1 MRNNAIDN
9 GRPFD
14 WGRTS
19 EDYAKYRDI
28 YPQAFYDKLAELSI
42 GVKGQ
47 EVLDLGTGTGVLPR
61 NMYRYGASWTGAD
74 ISENQIAYAQKL
86 SEEAGMNISYLVSPA
101 ESVDFPENSFD
112 VITACQCFMYFDKT
126 VLLPKIHKMLKPNG
140 HFCVLFM
147 AWLPEESPIA
157 KASEELVLK
166 YNPSWTG
173 GHMTRYKLE
182 APPWCGGLF
191 EAANMLTYDLPVT
204 FTRESWHGRI
214 KACRGI
220 GASSLTEAEITAW
233 EQEHKAFLQTVPETF
248 DIMHYVTILDL
259 KKTDKIL

>member
-1 MRNNAIDN
+1 MRNSAIDN
-9 GRPFD
+9 GSFFD
-14 WGRTS
+14 WGKTS

-28 YPQAFYDKLAELSI
+28 YPQAFYDRLAELSI
-42 GVKGQ
+42 GVQGQ
-47 EVLDLGTGTGVLPR
+47 TVLDLGTGTGVLPR

-74 ISENQIAYAQKL
+74 ISENQIAYAKKL
-86 SEEAGMNISYLVSPA
+86 SEEAGMDISYLVSPA
-101 ESVDFPENSFD
+101 ESVDFPENTFD
-112 VITACQCFMYFDKT
+112 VITACQCFMYFDKS
-126 VLLPKIHKMLKPNG
+126 VLLPRIHGMLKPNG

-173 GHMTRYKLE
+173 GHMTRYKLD
-182 APPWCGGLF
+182 APPWCGDLF
-191 EAANMLTYDLPVT
+191 EPANMLTYDLPVT

-233 EQEHKAFLQTVPETF
+233 EQEHKSFLQTVPESF
-248 DIMHYVTILDL
+248 DILHYVTVLDL
-259 KKTDKIL
+259 KKK